1 MTETPVPDLLET
13 SSAWLEDQREQF
25 LSRSVIYKRGADTV
39 QVPTTIG
46 RTVFALDDGA
56 GGVLR
61 TESRDYLIRT
71 AHLVLGGAAT
81 LPQRGDQIH
90 EMAGTDIYIYEVMA
104 PGDEPHFRFSDP
116 YRKAVRVH
124 TKQINKETLP

>member
-1 MTETPVPDLLET
+1 VPDLLET
-13 SSAWLEDQREQF
+13 SSAWLEDKREQF
-25 LSRSVIYKRGADTV
+25 MSRSVIYQRGNQTV
-39 QVPTTIG
+39 QVPATIG

-71 AHLVLGGAAT
+71 AHLVLSGVPT
-81 LPQRGDQIH
+81 LPRRGDQVH
-90 EMAGTDIYIYEVMA
+90 EMVGTVVYVYEVMA

-116 YRKAVRVH
+116 YRKTLRVH
-124 TKQINKETLP
+124 TKQIDQENNP